1 MWREIK
7 FRESLFL
14 SLYKR
19 TWMMHLWIIKNTH
32 PNILNQPKWE
42 KVISLFFFFFPQHS
56 SPECSGIILV
66 YSYLKVERNRCLLLV
81 LDCFFSY
88 TWFSHYF
95 SVYTEDEGVL
105 LQCLKNSVQPLLFVW
120 KLVEYRSTI
129 QTSLIWFGLDQMS
142 TNWNLML
149 LRQMTM

>member
-1 MWREIK
+1 MNDAFVNNKEYSSK
-7 FRESLFL
+7 FFKS
-14 SLYKR
+14 
-19 TWMMHLWIIKNTH
+19 T
-32 PNILNQPKWE
+32 
-42 KVISLFFFFFPQHS
+42 KVRKGNFSVYFFFPQHS

-66 YSYLKVERNRCLLLV
+66 YSYLKVERTRCLLLV
-81 LDCFFSY
+81 LDCFFSD